1 MKLMVVLGEGGHTKE
16 MLLLVERLGPEHDYS
31 YLLVRGDDLSAGKI
45 TRPGP
50 LHWARRPRDKQHNI
64 VLDAWKTVQCGWH
77 SWRALRRER
86 PDAVL
91 SCGPAVGAPPC
102 ILAKLMGI
110 KVIFVET
117 GSRVTAL
124 SLTGRIVYRFA
135 DLFLVQWPQLAKD
148 HPKAIFAG
156 RFW

>member
-16 MLLLVERLGPEHDYS
+16 MLLLVEQLGPEHDFS
-31 YLLVRGDDLSAGKI
+31 YLVVQGDDLSVGKI

-50 LHWARRPRDKQHNI
+50 INWCRRPRDKAHNLI
-64 VLDAWKTVQCGWH
+64 LDLFKTIRSTWH
-77 SWRALRRER
+77 SWQALRAEQ

-91 SCGPAVGAPPC
+91 SCGPSVGVPTC
-102 ILAKLMGI
+102 LLAKLLNV

-117 GSRVTAL
+117 GSRVTTL
-124 SLTGRIVYRFA
+124 SLSGKIVYRFA
-135 DLFLVQWPQLAKD
+135 DLFVVQWPQLVRKY
-148 HPKAIFAG
+148 PKAVFGG